1 VRALLA
7 ASPPPGADTLAT
19 WRAATA
25 PAIAAFTLPIDRAL
39 VAAAHADRLA
49 FAFAAG
55 YTEAL
60 RALVP
65 TATDAMALCA
75 TEAGGNHPRA
85 IQTTLA
91 AVSDAADATRGATT
105 GAGATGYRLTGRKA
119 WATGANT
126 AASLLVVASTGVDA
140 SGTNRLRVVRV
151 PTTAPGLRITAA
163 AAPFVPEIEH
173 ATVELTDVRITEAD
187 ILPGD
192 GYDDY
197 LKPFRTVEDAHVHAA
212 LAAYLLGAARR
223 RGWREHTERL
233 LALTLATRAVATAE
247 PKLATTHVAL
257 AGVLALAAREVADL
271 EAHWATALAGATTT
285 TGDAPT
291 TTASD
296 AEHARWV
303 RDRALLKTAAAARAA
318 RRERAWEHLG

>member
-1 VRALLA
+1 VDSLVRALLA
-7 ASPPPGADTLAT
+7 ASPPPGAETLAA

-25 PAIAAFTLPIDRAL
+25 PTIAAFTLPIDRAL

-65 TATDAMALCA
+65 TAADAMALCA

-85 IQTTLA
+85 IQTQLT
-91 AVSDAADATRGATT
+91 STP
-105 GAGATGYRLTGRKA
+105 AGHRLTGRKV

-126 AASLLVVASTGVDA
+126 AASLLVVASTGIDA
-140 SGTNRLRVVRV
+140 TGTNRLRVVRV
-151 PTTAPGLRITAA
+151 PATAPGVRIAA
-163 AAPFVPEIEH
+163 APAPFVPEIEH
-173 ATVELTDVRITEAD
+173 ATIELTDVAIADAD

-192 GYDDY
+192 GYADY

-212 LAAYLLGAARR
+212 LAAYLLGVAHRH
-223 RGWREHTERL
+223 GWREYTERM
-233 LALTLATRAVATAE
+233 LALALATRTVATAE
-247 PKLATTHVAL
+247 PKLATTHLAL

-271 EAHWATALAGATTT
+271 EAHWAAAIGAGET
-285 TGDAPT
+285 
-291 TTASD
+291 D
-296 AEHARWV
+296 AEYTRWL
-303 RDRALLKTAAAARAA
+303 RDRRLLETAAKARAA
-318 RRERAWEHLG
+318 RRERAWEQLG